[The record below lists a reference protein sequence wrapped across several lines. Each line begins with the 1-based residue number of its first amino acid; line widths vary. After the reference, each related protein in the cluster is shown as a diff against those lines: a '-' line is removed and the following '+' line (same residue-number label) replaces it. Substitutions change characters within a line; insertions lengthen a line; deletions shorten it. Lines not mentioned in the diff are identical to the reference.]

1 MKREIYISNLAF
13 SYHNFN
19 LLKKIV
25 KNHNLQGVDFAPI
38 NLWKNWENLKIK
50 ILKLKNFINKNKIKI
65 NAVQGIFYKKDFNL
79 FDDRKLTKKKI
90 SKHIIMIIDMCKKI
104 KCNKI
109 IIGSSNFRKKKN
121 LDLKKADDI
130 FVKFFSK
137 YKNILRKKKN
147 YFLH

>member
-50 ILKLKNFINKNKIKI
+50 IRCINYNFF
-65 NAVQGIFYKKDFNL
+65 V
-79 FDDRKLTKKKI
+79 
-90 SKHIIMIIDMCKKI
+90 
-104 KCNKI
+104 
-109 IIGSSNFRKKKN
+109 NF
-121 LDLKKADDI
+121 LC
-130 FVKFFSK
+130 FC
-137 YKNILRKKKN
+137 
-147 YFLH
+147 

>member
-79 FDDRKLTKKKI
+79 FDYRK
-90 SKHIIMIIDMCKKI
+90 
-104 KCNKI
+104 
-109 IIGSSNFRKKKN
+109 
-121 LDLKKADDI
+121 
-130 FVKFFSK
+130 
-137 YKNILRKKKN
+137 
-147 YFLH
+147 